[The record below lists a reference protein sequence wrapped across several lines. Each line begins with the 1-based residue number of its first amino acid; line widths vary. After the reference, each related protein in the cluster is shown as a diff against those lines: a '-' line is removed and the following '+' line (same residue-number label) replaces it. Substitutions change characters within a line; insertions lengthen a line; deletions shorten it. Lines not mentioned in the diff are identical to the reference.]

1 MATIQRRR
9 SSRPDGTR
17 RGGGSE
23 SSLGG
28 GGDGSQRSNT
38 RSAGGRRSTSNN
50 SNRMMNENTAYTNSL
65 PSNSNNQQQ
74 QYQQQQQQQQQQQYQ
89 QQQPQQQQYQQQ
101 PQQQQ
106 YQQPVPPMDTNV
118 SSRSGRSN
126 SSSNNHKRRSA
137 SSSKSAS
144 PNPII
149 NAFAARRRRKSGNTE
164 NNNDDGQQQQQQQQN
179 NGRNKKG
186 DLPKDQYDPYDSDP
200 GESYREHCERLQ
212 GESRSCLVLP
222 KFFKDGK
229 FGRKLSGTYN
239 LNSNSQ
245 VGHSSGLKTKVLMQ
259 SVNQQGLSQH
269 NQHHNHNNDDKSGAT
284 SPPSPFHSEPD
295 TSRSPMKQQQHPRRQ
310 SNPLHPQQSIHT
322 SGLSSPSLT
331 PPPLGSSQGGGTPN
345 NPASLPRDLARVR
358 YSLRTSIGDGTEVQP
373 GGGSAAMMERR
384 ELRPNNIHINV
395 SHWSDFGG
403 RNYMEDRYAIEDMGA
418 VQVEVSPVPVPPTS
432 NNKQDNENGA
442 GVEVTFGSSNQQHPQ
457 QRKNRRLKMPLT
469 WLGVFDGHGGDKAS
483 QYCSDWLSSYVRNE
497 ESFPFDLGY
506 AMKNA
511 FTSIDEDFVATG
523 QPDGSTCCAATLVGG
538 RRIVCANAGD
548 SRAIVVRR
556 DGTVVRLSRDHK
568 PGMPDE
574 TRRISELGGRVIYW
588 GRWRVEGLLAVS
600 RSVGDASLKPYVT
613 AEPEVC
619 EYDIGKED
627 WFLVL
632 SSDGVWD
639 VMDNE
644 EAAHVVIAS
653 SCVME
658 EGRLKIDT
666 HRFKWA
672 ARNLCDHAK
681 SCGSTDNFSCVVVD
695 LKSCGNPKAKAA
707 GRYSP

>member
-1 MATIQRRR
+1 
-9 SSRPDGTR
+9 
-17 RGGGSE
+17 
-23 SSLGG
+23 
-28 GGDGSQRSNT
+28 
-38 RSAGGRRSTSNN
+38 
-50 SNRMMNENTAYTNSL
+50 
-65 PSNSNNQQQ
+65 
-74 QYQQQQQQQQQQQYQ
+74 
-89 QQQPQQQQYQQQ
+89 
-101 PQQQQ
+101 
-106 YQQPVPPMDTNV
+106 
-118 SSRSGRSN
+118 
-126 SSSNNHKRRSA
+126 
-137 SSSKSAS
+137 
-144 PNPII
+144 
-149 NAFAARRRRKSGNTE
+149 
-164 NNNDDGQQQQQQQQN
+164 
-179 NGRNKKG
+179 
-186 DLPKDQYDPYDSDP
+186 
-200 GESYREHCERLQ
+200 
-212 GESRSCLVLP
+212 
-222 KFFKDGK
+222 
-229 FGRKLSGTYN
+229 
-239 LNSNSQ
+239 
-245 VGHSSGLKTKVLMQ
+245 
-259 SVNQQGLSQH
+259 
-269 NQHHNHNNDDKSGAT
+269 
-284 SPPSPFHSEPD
+284 
-295 TSRSPMKQQQHPRRQ
+295 
-310 SNPLHPQQSIHT
+310 
-322 SGLSSPSLT
+322 
-331 PPPLGSSQGGGTPN
+331 
-345 NPASLPRDLARVR
+345 
-358 YSLRTSIGDGTEVQP
+358 
-373 GGGSAAMMERR
+373 MMERR

-432 NNKQDNENGA
+432 NQNNKNENENGA